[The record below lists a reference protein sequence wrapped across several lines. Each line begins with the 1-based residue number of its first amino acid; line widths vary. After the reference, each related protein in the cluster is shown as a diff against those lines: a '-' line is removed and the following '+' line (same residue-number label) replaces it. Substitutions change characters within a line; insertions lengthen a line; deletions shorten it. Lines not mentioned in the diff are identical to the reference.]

1 MRTKIAIL
9 PKLYD
14 ANGNIKKRW
23 FIYFSYRNPKDNKM
37 KRFKV
42 YDGFATLYTKKE
54 RYAHAEKLITLAK
67 NNQDVDEAVAVN
79 ARRKAIAELGN
90 GCRPLV
96 QKLFEDIG
104 PRYASRN
111 GGYTRILKLGPRRS
125 DGAEMALIEL
135 VED

>member
-1 MRTKIAIL
+1 MRHKIKGHRLNRSGGHRTAMRRTMIRQLLENERNKTTL
-9 PKLYD
+9 PK
-14 ANGNIKKRW
+14 AK
-23 FIYFSYRNPKDNKM
+23 FIQP
-37 KRFKV
+37 
-42 YDGFATLYTKKE
+42 
-54 RYAHAEKLITLAK
+54 HAEKLITLAK